1 MKLFSILG
9 IAVAVFF
16 TACGSKSTD
25 EKVTLDVEKA
35 YNLAH
40 SAGDKETVI
49 QTLTQWAAI
58 DSSITNWA
66 WDTLAYYHYFYK
78 VTPGAVRNP
87 ETALFYVN
95 KGLAISPSNEFLKDI
110 KAKLVL
116 EKGDDT
122 TAYSMF
128 EEMWNSTQKPTYF
141 WDLTWL
147 EVARGNIPKALQMID
162 QAMND
167 STIMSGTVT
176 MEHIQAQITEEV
188 KAEAAF
194 LFLKYQIEF
203 AKQNIMKGAEYLQKC
218 MEIDPNFYAAK
229 RSIMELQRYSAGR

>member
-1 MKLFSILG
+1 MKLFTYLAMS
-9 IAVAVFF
+9 AVVAF
-16 TACGSKSTD
+16 TACGSKSSE
-25 EKVTLDVEKA
+25 EKVTRDVEKA

-49 QTLTQWAAI
+49 QTLTQWVAV
-58 DSSITNWA
+58 DSSISQWA

-95 KGLAISPSNEFLKDI
+95 KGLAVSSNNEFLKDI

-116 EKGDDT
+116 EKGDDS
-122 TAYSMF
+122 TAYTMF
-128 EEMWNSTQKPTYF
+128 EEMWNSTQNPTYF

-147 EVARGNIPKALQMID
+147 EVARGNVPKALQMID

-167 STIMSGTVT
+167 SMIMSGMVT
-176 MEHIQAQITEEV
+176 MEHIQAQITENV
-188 KAEAAF
+188 KSEAAF

-203 AKQNIMKGAEYLQKC
+203 SKQNIMKGAEYLQKC
-218 MEIDPNFYAAK
+218 VEIDPNFYAAK

>member
-1 MKLFSILG
+1 MAAVILS
-9 IAVAVFF
+9 
-16 TACGSKSTD
+16 TACNSNSPD

-40 SAGDKETVI
+40 SAGDKQTVI
-49 QTLTQWAAI
+49 HTLTQWVAI

-66 WDTLAYYHYFYK
+66 WDTLAYYHYFYNI
-78 VTPGAVRNP
+78 TPGAVRNP
-87 ETALFYVN
+87 ETALYYVN
-95 KGLAISPSNEFLKDI
+95 KGLSVSTNNEFLKDI

-116 EKGDDT
+116 EKGDDS

-162 QAMND
+162 QALND
-167 STIMSGTVT
+167 SAIMSGTVT
-176 MEHIQAQITEEV
+176 MEHIQAQITEDV
-188 KAEAAF
+188 KSEAAF

-218 MEIDPNFYAAK
+218 VEIDPNFYAAK

>member
-1 MKLFSILG
+1 MKLFSIIG
-9 IAVAVFF
+9 IAVVVFF

-87 ETALFYVN
+87 GTALFYVN
-95 KGLAISPSNEFLKDI
+95 KGLAISPSNVFLKDI

-116 EKGDDT
+116 QKRDDT
-122 TAYSMF
+122 TYYSMF
-128 EEMWNSTQKPTYF
+128 
-141 WDLTWL
+141 
-147 EVARGNIPKALQMID
+147 V
-162 QAMND
+162 
-167 STIMSGTVT
+167 
-176 MEHIQAQITEEV
+176 
-188 KAEAAF
+188 
-194 LFLKYQIEF
+194 
-203 AKQNIMKGAEYLQKC
+203 
-218 MEIDPNFYAAK
+218 
-229 RSIMELQRYSAGR
+229 